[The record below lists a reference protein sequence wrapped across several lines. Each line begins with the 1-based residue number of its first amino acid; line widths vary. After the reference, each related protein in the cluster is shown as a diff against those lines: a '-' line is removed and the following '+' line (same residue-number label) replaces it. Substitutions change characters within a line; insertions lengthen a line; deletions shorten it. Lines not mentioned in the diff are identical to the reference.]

1 MEFIIVLPIY
11 LVFLGMAFCFGE
23 LSLHGVN
30 LAASGDRTVAMA
42 YGSADRAGFPS
53 VNESVNSIAK
63 AISPFSGLN
72 DQAVSYHDHGSNE
85 KVSRFN
91 SNDKI
96 GRVADTQIKGA
107 WSWLVTATLRDDRA
121 LTPWT
126 RGLALAW
133 KGFSFNARMTL
144 AEAKTTASNL
154 FKVDSI
160 GRVTMTSKDVVSGQT
175 YAFYTLMR
183 KPTGFEENSYRQWGV
198 GWIVD
203 GAYDSTSQ
211 REKWPTWKRWVEKEG
226 FPTKVDG
233 FDFAGTT
240 GSNGRGVPSS
250 GHSDQRPDYVRD
262 SDFVTWSK

>member
-11 LVFLGMAFCFGE
+11 LVFLGMAFCYGE

-42 YGSADRAGFPS
+42 HGGADRDRFPS
-53 VNESVNSIAK
+53 VNESVNFIGQ
-63 AISPFSGLN
+63 AISPFSDLD
-72 DQAVSYHDHGSNE
+72 DQSVNYHDQGSNE
-85 KVSRFN
+85 KVSQFN
-91 SNDKI
+91 SDDRI
-96 GRVADTQIKGA
+96 GRVADTQIAGA
-107 WSWLVTATLRDDRA
+107 WSWLVAATLRDDRA

-133 KGFSFNARMTL
+133 KGFKNQLSPQEVRTS
-144 AEAKTTASNL
+144 ASDL
-154 FKVDSI
+154 FKVDSV
-160 GRVTMTSKDVVSGQT
+160 GRVTMTSKDVVQAQT

-183 KPTGFEENSYRQWGV
+183 RPTGFEKNSYRQWGV

-203 GAYDSTSQ
+203 GAYDSTKQ
-211 REKWPTWKRWVEKEG
+211 RESWPTWKRWVEKEG

-240 GSNGRGVPSS
+240 GSNGLGTPSS
-250 GHSDQRPDYVRD
+250 GHSDPRPDYVRD
-262 SDFVTWSK
+262 SDFVKWSE